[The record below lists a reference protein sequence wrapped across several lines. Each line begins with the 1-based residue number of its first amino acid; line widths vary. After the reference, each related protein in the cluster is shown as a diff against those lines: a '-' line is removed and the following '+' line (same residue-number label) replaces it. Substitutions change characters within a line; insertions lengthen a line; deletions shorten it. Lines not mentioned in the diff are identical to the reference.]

1 MFREAIDQ
9 LLAAIRGAW
18 RYRWLALSLAWGI
31 AMAGWLWVLM
41 LPDEYEA
48 KTQVYV
54 DTESALLP
62 LVEGLAVR
70 TDVMTEVNMMTVV
83 LVSRPQLE
91 RVARDT
97 DLDLRATDAREWEM
111 LIRELRKRIRIGGDA
126 RRNLYEIQYYDED
139 RDMALKV
146 VRSLLNV
153 FVEDTLG
160 ETTQD
165 NTAAERF
172 LLQQKAEYEQRLRED
187 EQALADFKKANVGV
201 MPSDRGDYYAR
212 LQAALAEI
220 EYTQSQL
227 SSAATRR
234 NELRRQIAGE
244 EPVFDIMPG
253 STGGAGGTSHD
264 ATIVNLEAQL
274 ANALLRYTEKHP
286 DVTGL
291 RETIAQLEEKRR
303 QEIMAMG
310 GGIAPG
316 LAENPVYQQMRI
328 GLSEAEVE
336 VVSLQAQLGQQ
347 RKRADELKRLV
358 DTVPEVEAQL
368 AELTRGYEITSRTY
382 EDIRRRLERAQMSR
396 DVAQAQP
403 VGFRII
409 EPPAALLE
417 PVAPNRPVL
426 MSLMLVGGLA
436 AGIALA
442 LFLSQVHPVFSDRR
456 QLRAVT
462 GLPVLGTIHLITTAA
477 ERARRRVALGSF
489 ALGFASLIG
498 ALAVAVMFA
507 GSGARFLQQL
517 VG

>member
-1 MFREAIDQ
+1 MFREVIDQ

-165 NTAAERF
+165 N
-172 LLQQKAEYEQRLRED
+172 
-187 EQALADFKKANVGV
+187 
-201 MPSDRGDYYAR
+201 
-212 LQAALAEI
+212 
-220 EYTQSQL
+220 
-227 SSAATRR
+227 
-234 NELRRQIAGE
+234 
-244 EPVFDIMPG
+244 
-253 STGGAGGTSHD
+253 
-264 ATIVNLEAQL
+264 
-274 ANALLRYTEKHP
+274 
-286 DVTGL
+286 
-291 RETIAQLEEKRR
+291 
-303 QEIMAMG
+303 
-310 GGIAPG
+310 
-316 LAENPVYQQMRI
+316 
-328 GLSEAEVE
+328 
-336 VVSLQAQLGQQ
+336 
-347 RKRADELKRLV
+347 
-358 DTVPEVEAQL
+358 
-368 AELTRGYEITSRTY
+368 
-382 EDIRRRLERAQMSR
+382 
-396 DVAQAQP
+396 
-403 VGFRII
+403 
-409 EPPAALLE
+409 
-417 PVAPNRPVL
+417 
-426 MSLMLVGGLA
+426 
-436 AGIALA
+436 
-442 LFLSQVHPVFSDRR
+442 
-456 QLRAVT
+456 
-462 GLPVLGTIHLITTAA
+462 
-477 ERARRRVALGSF
+477 
-489 ALGFASLIG
+489 
-498 ALAVAVMFA
+498 
-507 GSGARFLQQL
+507 
-517 VG
+517 